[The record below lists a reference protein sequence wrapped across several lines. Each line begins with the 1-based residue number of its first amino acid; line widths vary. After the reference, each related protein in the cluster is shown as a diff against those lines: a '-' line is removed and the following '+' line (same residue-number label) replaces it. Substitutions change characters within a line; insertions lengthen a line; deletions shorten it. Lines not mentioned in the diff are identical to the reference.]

1 MGMSLLGC
9 EIAGFR
15 PAGDDFFQF
24 VTEAIDDF
32 SYQNI
37 LSVEMANY
45 DGFTDG
51 WSGTMACV
59 GRMQKVFR
67 GRTIEKIYLARPL
80 EKLFRARAG

>member
-1 MGMSLLGC
+1 MLFG
-9 EIAGFR
+9 EVAGFR

-37 LSVEMANY
+37 LSVEMAGY
-45 DGFTDG
+45 GGVADGCA
-51 WSGTMACV
+51 GTPAYS

-67 GRTIEKIYLARPL
+67 RRNHRKYI
-80 EKLFRARAG
+80 